1 VNGSRPPG
9 LLPVDVVG
17 GGVSKVTPSTVGA
30 ADGLDV
36 GLPPPAGQAALL
48 GLVVAN
54 PCALGS
60 GVVDSVGVADA
71 LESLARASEGVA
83 AIPALNTSTTIAR
96 RLGISECVRVGG
108 VSTHNPGRHSRRR

>member
-17 GGVSKVTPSTVGA
+17 GAVSKVTPSTVGA

-54 PCALGS
+54 PC
-60 GVVDSVGVADA
+60 
-71 LESLARASEGVA
+71 A